1 MRDRGFGRVIQLASG
16 EATQP
21 FAFMPDNAAAKASL
35 VNLTVSLAQELAGSG
50 VTANTVSPGI
60 VVTAG
65 VEGFYREADER
76 LGPSWPGIEAGVLR
90 DVLRTPSAGSGES
103 RRPPTSSLSSLAPQR
118 LYQRSQLPHRR
129 RQHHEHRLSNDT
141 EVFACKPFAS
151 TAIPPA
157 RRGRW
162 STRISSRP
170 ERDDLP
176 VIAAAGVDA
185 VIRRDDA
192 LKEQILRPMFGDEW
206 PQQRMFPNRAVSD
219 GETLEFG
226 GASFTV
232 IDLGP
237 SESPHDSIWLHGC
250 RAPWHS
256 PAPAPSSTVA

>member
-1 MRDRGFGRVIQLASG
+1 M
-16 EATQP
+16 QP
-21 FAFMPDNAAAKASL
+21 
-35 VNLTVSLAQELAGSG
+35 VR
-50 VTANTVSPGI
+50 I
-60 VVTAG
+60 
-65 VEGFYREADER
+65 
-76 LGPSWPGIEAGVLR
+76 
-90 DVLRTPSAGSGES
+90 
-103 RRPPTSSLSSLAPQR
+103 
-118 LYQRSQLPHRR
+118 H
-129 RQHHEHRLSNDT
+129 
-141 EVFACKPFAS
+141 
-151 TAIPPA
+151 AIPPA
-157 RRGRW
+157 PRGRW

-170 ERDDLP
+170 ERGSSTLTARSPSPKSRALRAQVESLQKPLLAVLVTHAHPDHHGGVVELVGGDDLP
-176 VIAAAGVDA
+176 AIAAAGVDA